1 MEQKRIELNVRLSQ
15 ENNILPTDIKTIL
28 VRCPNWVGDIVMA
41 TPFFDCLRDSFEK
54 ARLVGIVRSYA
65 QGILRDGPWF
75 DSFIDC
81 GDKTWG
87 GFWTMVGAIRKL
99 RPDMAIVLPNSIR
112 SVVPIR
118 ISGVRNV
125 YGYRRSGRGF
135 LLSGGPQPRRQ
146 GGQIEPIPMVDY
158 YLEIARWMGL
168 KTQAEPAPKLYIRGT
183 TEEEADR
190 LLYRYGIGPDEMLVG
205 LNPGASFGSS
215 KCWPAEYFARTA
227 ALIKQEFNC
236 KIILFVGP
244 GEEGIA
250 SAIESQTGTEIIN
263 TSNDKIDL
271 ELLKPLIRRCSLLIT
286 NDTGPR
292 HYAVALDVPVVV
304 IMGPT
309 DPRYTASNLE
319 NTIVLREDLP
329 CSPCHKKQCPTDQRC
344 MRSITPEMVLQAG
357 RELLERNSVHEA

>member
-1 MEQKRIELNVRLSQ
+1 VRLSQ
-15 ENNILPTDIKTIL
+15 ENNILPTDIETIL

-41 TPFFDCLRDSFEK
+41 TPFYDCLRESFPQ
-54 ARLVGIVRSYA
+54 ARLVAIVRSYA

-87 GFWTMVGAIRKL
+87 GFWEMVEAIRKT
-99 RPDMAIVLPNSIR
+99 RPDMAIVLANSIR
-112 SVVPIR
+112 SVLPIR
-118 ISGVRNV
+118 IAGVRNV
-125 YGYRRSGRGF
+125 YGYRRSGRG
-135 LLSGGPQPRRQ
+135 LLMSGGPRPRRQ

-168 KTQAEPAPKLYIRGT
+168 KIPSEPVPKLYTSGPI
-183 TEEEADR
+183 EEEADR
-190 LLYRYGIGPDEMLVG
+190 LLRRYGIGPDEMLVG

-227 ALIKQEFNC
+227 ELIKQEFNC
-236 KIILFVGP
+236 EIILFVGP
-244 GEEGIA
+244 GEEDIA
-250 SAIESQTGTEIIN
+250 SAIESQTETELIN
-263 TSNDKIDL
+263 TSADKIDL
-271 ELLKPLIRRCSLLIT
+271 ELLKPLIRRCNLLIT

-319 NTIVLREDLP
+319 KTIVLRKDLH
-329 CSPCHKKQCPTDQRC
+329 CSPCHKKVCPTDQRC
-344 MRSITPEMVLQAG
+344 MRDITPEMVLQAG
-357 RELLERNSVHEA
+357 RELLERNSVHEAK

>member
-1 MEQKRIELNVRLSQ
+1 MEQKRIELKVRLSQ
-15 ENNILPTDIKTIL
+15 ENNILSTDIETII

-41 TPFFDCLRDSFEK
+41 TPFFDCLRESFQQ
-54 ARLVGIVRSYA
+54 ARLVAIVRSYA

-81 GDKTWG
+81 SDKTWG
-87 GFWTMVGAIRKL
+87 GLRAMVGAIRKVS
-99 RPDMAIVLPNSIR
+99 PDMAVVLPNSIR
-112 SVVPIR
+112 SVLPIR
-118 ISGVRNV
+118 IAGVRNV

-135 LLSGGPQPRRQ
+135 LMSGGPRPRQQ
-146 GGQIEPIPMVDY
+146 GGRIEPIPMVDY

-168 KTQAEPAPKLYIRGT
+168 KTQAEPSPTLYTRGSI
-183 TEEEADR
+183 EEEADR
-190 LLYRYGIGPDEMLVG
+190 LLCRYGIGPDELLVG

-227 ALIKQEFNC
+227 ELTKKEFNS

-244 GEEGIA
+244 GEDVIA
-250 SAIESQTGTEIIN
+250 SAIESQTDTELIN
-263 TSNDKIDL
+263 TSADKIDL
-271 ELLKPLIRRCSLLIT
+271 ELLKPLIRRCNLLIT

-319 NTIVLREDLP
+319 KTIVLRQDLP

-344 MRSITPEMVLQAG
+344 MRDITPEMVLQAG